1 MSMDDE
7 GIDVKHLT
15 YHVIHEVESNHKVN
29 EKEHWACWILKVWLQ
44 CNIWVAAGICM
55 PNELVILIPLIC

>member
-1 MSMDDE
+1 MSMDNE

-29 EKEHWACWILKVWLQ
+29 EKEHWACWIFKVWLQ
-44 CNIWVAAGICM
+44 CNIWVAAVM
-55 PNELVILIPLIC
+55 PIK